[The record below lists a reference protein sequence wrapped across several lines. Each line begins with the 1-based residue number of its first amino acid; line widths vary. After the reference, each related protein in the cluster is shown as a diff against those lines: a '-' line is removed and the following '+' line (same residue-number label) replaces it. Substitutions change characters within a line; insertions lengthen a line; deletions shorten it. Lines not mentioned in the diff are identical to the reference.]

1 MKIMNCVQYNFP
13 VKYVLP
19 ELISQE
25 IISGGTFFTE
35 TYFGSHMFFPLSRPL
50 GYINGIHSHWNSN
63 NLTKHFIAK
72 MIKMF
77 SSKKF
82 IA

>member
-1 MKIMNCVQYNFP
+1 M
-13 VKYVLP
+13 KYVLP

-50 GYINGIHSHWNSN
+50 GYINGIQLPKIKLLNDRTSSIYLKVRLKA
-63 NLTKHFIAK
+63 LTSAILL
-72 MIKMF
+72 IL
-77 SSKKF
+77 
-82 IA
+82 